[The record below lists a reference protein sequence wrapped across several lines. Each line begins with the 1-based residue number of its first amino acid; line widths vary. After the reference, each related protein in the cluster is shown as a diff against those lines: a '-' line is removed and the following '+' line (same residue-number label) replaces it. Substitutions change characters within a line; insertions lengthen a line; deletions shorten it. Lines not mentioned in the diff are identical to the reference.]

1 MENRAIGLLS
11 VLATGLFSL
20 AGNSTASDVVWP
32 ELPKDCFVRSRP
44 ATQADAK
51 RGCAAFVIEKAGVPG
66 GTPLDIQ
73 IPQYAWH
80 VDQASGKR
88 TAVILI
94 QAEENSGIKAV
105 GYREL
110 GSSSLGAALLSEMV
124 LLGTDKPD
132 R

>member
-1 MENRAIGLLS
+1 MANRATCVFS
-11 VLATGLFSL
+11 VLAIGALSL
-20 AGNSTASDVVWP
+20 SASSTASGITWP

-51 RGCAAFVIEKAGVPG
+51 RGCAVFVIEKGGVIG
-66 GTPLDIQ
+66 GMPMDIQ

-80 VDQASGKR
+80 IDQPSAKR

-94 QAEENSGIKAV
+94 QAEESSGIKAV
-105 GYREL
+105 GYREV
-110 GSSSLGAALLSEMV
+110 SSHSLGAALLSEMI

-132 R
+132 